1 MSGTTRDHRAVHRSM
16 ASGMHNSKVH
26 QFGNCC
32 LTSQCT
38 RQSLHDHDPGS
49 KPPPWGKKCVKALG
63 FSCFIKEFPSTPPVR
78 FVVKRDA
85 LAVGWCRFSINVIV
99 GSDMDL
105 IRKVRAEN
113 LQLQDPRAMCVHF
126 GLQCATADV
135 FSVGY
140 PG

>member
-1 MSGTTRDHRAVHRSM
+1 M
-16 ASGMHNSKVH
+16 ASGMHNSRVH
-26 QFGNCC
+26 QFGSCC

-38 RQSLHDHDPGS
+38 RQSLHDHDPGR
-49 KPPPWGKKCVKALG
+49 KPPRWGEKCVKALG

-105 IRKVRAEN
+105 IRKVGAEN